1 MSALPDFR
9 SDNLAPA
16 LEAVARAVAD
26 DHIAALR
33 TNVFAGSRFLESEL
47 DAGLSVCFARDVE
60 SIPVVTGTAANAL
73 ALAALVPGDGAIFC
87 HEHAHIRGWEAGAYA
102 FYSPGTRLIA
112 LPGAGAKI
120 DPNAAQ
126 AAIAAFRAKE
136 PATRAA
142 ISLTQSTERGANYTP
157 AEIAALGAIAHEADI
172 GVHMDGARFGHA
184 VAALGVT
191 PAETSWRAGVD
202 VLSFGTSKLGS
213 LNAEAIV
220 IFDRV
225 RRAQF
230 ADPVKRAGHK
240 LSKRRD
246 LAVQIL
252 AMLDGDR
259 WIAAAAHANNL
270 ARRFA
275 DGLAGLGLP
284 CAEPVDGNQIF
295 VPLSA
300 ALAAKLT
307 QAGLQLLE
315 WTEPGLHR
323 FVFAHHHAETDVDRA
338 IDVVR
343 HCVRP

>member
-16 LEAVARAVAD
+16 LEAVVRAVAD

-47 DAGLSVCFARDVE
+47 DAGLSACFGREVE

-73 ALAALVPGDGAIFC
+73 ALSALVPGDGAIFC

-102 FYSPGTRLIA
+102 FYAPGTRLIA

-157 AEIAALGAIAHEADI
+157 AEIAALGAIAHDADI

-225 RRAQF
+225 RRDQF

-246 LAVQIL
+246 LATQIL
-252 AMLDGDR
+252 AMLAGDR
-259 WIAAAAHANNL
+259 WIASAAHANRL

-275 DGLAGLGLP
+275 DGLAALGLP

-295 VPLSA
+295 APLPA
-300 ALAAKLT
+300 ERAVKLK

-315 WTEPGLHR
+315 WTEPGLYR
-323 FVFAHHHAETDVDRA
+323 FVFAHHHAESDVDRA
-338 IDVVR
+338 IDLVR
-343 HCVRP
+343 RCANP

>member
-16 LEAVARAVAD
+16 LEAVVRAVAD

-47 DAGLSVCFARDVE
+47 DAGLSACFARDVE

-73 ALAALVPGDGAIFC
+73 ALASLVPGDGAIFC

-120 DPNAAQ
+120 DPDAART
-126 AAIAAFRAKE
+126 AIAAFRAKE

-142 ISLTQSTERGANYTP
+142 LSLTQSTERGANYTP
-157 AEIAALGAIAHEADI
+157 AEIAILSVIAHEADI

-191 PAETSWRAGVD
+191 PAETSWCAGVD

-252 AMLDGDR
+252 AMLDGDH
-259 WIAAAAHANNL
+259 WIASAAHANNL

-275 DGLAGLGLP
+275 DGLAALGLS

-300 ALAAKLT
+300 KLAAKLT

-323 FVFAHHHAETDVDRA
+323 FVFAHHHAESDVDRA
-338 IDVVR
+338 IDLVR